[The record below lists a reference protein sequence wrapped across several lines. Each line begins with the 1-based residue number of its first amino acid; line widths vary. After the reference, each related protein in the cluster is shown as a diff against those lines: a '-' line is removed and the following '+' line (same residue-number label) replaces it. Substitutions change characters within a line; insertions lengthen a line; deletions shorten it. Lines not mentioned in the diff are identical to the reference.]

1 MINHARSLLV
11 NRHHDGRGAE
21 YVPQEYR
28 VRCLTQKPLGEIWDV
43 LFGDADA
50 AGRNYRARQLMTI
63 LHSTDLAQYVYDM
76 DPRVTYW
83 PSDQRIWE
91 PAPDGLIPLHKL
103 IEALEPIV
111 NEGLFSGS
119 EQYCL
124 EEFERIWREE
134 KLFTR
139 RLSAL
144 LLAFIYRVEEIK

>member
-76 DPRVTYW
+76 DPR
-83 PSDQRIWE
+83 
-91 PAPDGLIPLHKL
+91 DGLIPLHKL